1 MYKFQFSGEVLH
13 LGSISMVCLLSFSF
27 FGHLVLS
34 RGMVTVDIVYDG
46 NAEALD
52 EAVLIQRK
60 LFSPGGQVE
69 QGHIILFQLVT
80 GMPGAAP

>member
-34 RGMVTVDIVYDG
+34 RGMVTVDTVYDE

-52 EAVLIQRK
+52 EAVLIQRGSCF
-60 LFSPGGQVE
+60 L
-69 QGHIILFQLVT
+69 LV
-80 GMPGAAP
+80 GR

>member
-1 MYKFQFSGEVLH
+1 
-13 LGSISMVCLLSFSF
+13 
-27 FGHLVLS
+27 
-34 RGMVTVDIVYDG
+34 MVTVDTVHDG